1 MCESEGRIGSTARLQ
16 IETDRVRVTEYSFE
30 PGGRT
35 GWHVH
40 QYDYV
45 VVPQTDGL
53 LRIEDKQGVREA
65 VLKAGEPYH
74 RPAGVE
80 HNVVNAGRKPLVFV
94 EVEIKAHGLGKS

>member
-1 MCESEGRIGSTARLQ
+1 MSEGQGRVGSTARVQ
-16 IETDRVRVTEYSFE
+16 IDTDRVRVTEYSFE

-40 QYDYV
+40 EYDYV

-53 LRIEDKQGVREA
+53 LRIEDKEGVREA
-65 VLKAGEPYH
+65 ALRAGEPYA

-80 HNVVNAGRKPLVFV
+80 HEVINAGRKPLVFI
-94 EVEIKAHGLGKS
+94 EVEIKAHGLKR